1 MSDRPSSSRRQPRAD
16 ATRNRRR
23 ILDAATSVFAEKGPA
38 ATLSDVARTAGV
50 GIGTIY
56 RNFDDKESLL
66 DALFDDKIDTVIRVA
81 VEAAEVQDP
90 GVAFRTY
97 LWGMIEA
104 HSLDRSLA
112 TVLFTSNRVDRFP
125 AHLSDQLASTAD
137 GLIAAAIEAG
147 ELRAG
152 FTRQDTTVLAIMVRT
167 IVAATGETAPGLRRR
182 YADIVVDGTRPTS
195 HAGPLRPAPLD
206 FTSTAEALGR
216 TL

>member
-56 RNFDDKESLL
+56 RN
-66 DALFDDKIDTVIRVA
+66 FDDKIDTVIRVA

-167 IVAATGETAPGLRRR
+167 IVAATGETAPGLWRR